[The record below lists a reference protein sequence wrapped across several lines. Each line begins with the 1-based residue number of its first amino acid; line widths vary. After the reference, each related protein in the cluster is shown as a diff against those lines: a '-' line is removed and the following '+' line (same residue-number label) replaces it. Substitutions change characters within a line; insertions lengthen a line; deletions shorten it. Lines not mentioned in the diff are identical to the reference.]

1 MKYVYDIILNFNE
14 FIFENYEWKEND
26 YIDYIK
32 KIPVFKVSDQLYKK
46 ILDSRFFIE
55 KEFLD
60 KIKNLT
66 EIYSNKSIKIIEYA
80 VLFAC
85 DKEVIAVEFNNKCIS
100 IMKSKLQFDEEYD
113 ALEVSSNLK
122 EIDIKTEVISINDK
136 ISFDTR
142 LEREKKLFLN
152 REIKTLFKFKNIKR
166 LKYIYFEC
174 FNEFKENIN
183 DIYKELML
191 FIEGEWNT
199 THDKIYEL
207 LLLINI
213 NNG

>member
-1 MKYVYDIILNFNE
+1 M
-14 FIFENYEWKEND
+14 
-26 YIDYIK
+26 
-32 KIPVFKVSDQLYKK
+32 
-46 ILDSRFFIE
+46 
-55 KEFLD
+55 
-60 KIKNLT
+60 
-66 EIYSNKSIKIIEYA
+66 
-80 VLFAC
+80 
-85 DKEVIAVEFNNKCIS
+85 
-100 IMKSKLQFDEEYD
+100 
-113 ALEVSSNLK
+113 
-122 EIDIKTEVISINDK
+122 EVISINDK